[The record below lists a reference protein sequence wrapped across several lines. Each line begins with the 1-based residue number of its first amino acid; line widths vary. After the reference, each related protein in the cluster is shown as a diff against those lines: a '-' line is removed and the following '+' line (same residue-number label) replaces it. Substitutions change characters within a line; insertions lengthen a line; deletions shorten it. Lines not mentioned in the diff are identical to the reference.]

1 MEVPLAHAEH
11 GEQSGLWPLRLRLPL
26 SSTAQPAAN
35 FNFHLDFYAQPH
47 ATALTDQAPV
57 NDPRLSHVL
66 LPALKMALN
75 GTNLAASTS
84 YSSPILDVLDPS
96 LNGFD
101 DPPIELLEAELPLVD
116 DGQVPLGELVSRV
129 VQACYAEMTEMAE
142 T

>member
-1 MEVPLAHAEH
+1 M
-11 GEQSGLWPLRLRLPL
+11 S
-26 SSTAQPAAN
+26 
-35 FNFHLDFYAQPH
+35 
-47 ATALTDQAPV
+47 
-57 NDPRLSHVL
+57 
-66 LPALKMALN
+66 LN

-101 DPPIELLEAELPLVD
+101 DPPIELLEAELPVVD
-116 DGQVPLGELVSRV
+116 DGQVPLSELVSRV

>member
-1 MEVPLAHAEH
+1 M
-11 GEQSGLWPLRLRLPL
+11 S
-26 SSTAQPAAN
+26 
-35 FNFHLDFYAQPH
+35 
-47 ATALTDQAPV
+47 
-57 NDPRLSHVL
+57 
-66 LPALKMALN
+66 LN

-101 DPPIELLEAELPLVD
+101 EPPIELLEAELPVVE
-116 DGQVPLGELVSRV
+116 DGQVPLSELVSRV

>member
-1 MEVPLAHAEH
+1 M
-11 GEQSGLWPLRLRLPL
+11 S
-26 SSTAQPAAN
+26 
-35 FNFHLDFYAQPH
+35 
-47 ATALTDQAPV
+47 
-57 NDPRLSHVL
+57 
-66 LPALKMALN
+66 LN

-101 DPPIELLEAELPLVD
+101 EPPIELLEAELPFVE
-116 DGQVPLGELVSRV
+116 DGQVPLSELVSRV

>member
-1 MEVPLAHAEH
+1 MNNHVGVPLTPAFGA
-11 GEQSGLWPLRLRLPL
+11 WTPLRHSPP
-26 SSTAQPAAN
+26 SYTAQPT
-35 FNFHLDFYAQPH
+35 QPH
-47 ATALTDQAPV
+47 ATPLTDYTLP
-57 NDPRLSHVL
+57 NDPRLSHNP
-66 LPALKMALN
+66 LPAPKMSLN

-101 DPPIELLEAELPLVD
+101 EPPIELLEAELPAVD
-116 DGQVPLGELVSRV
+116 DGQVPLSELVSRV

>member
-1 MEVPLAHAEH
+1 M
-11 GEQSGLWPLRLRLPL
+11 S
-26 SSTAQPAAN
+26 
-35 FNFHLDFYAQPH
+35 
-47 ATALTDQAPV
+47 
-57 NDPRLSHVL
+57 
-66 LPALKMALN
+66 LN

-101 DPPIELLEAELPLVD
+101 EPPVELLEAELPVVD
-116 DGQVPLGELVSRV
+116 GDQVPLNELISRV

>member
-1 MEVPLAHAEH
+1 M
-11 GEQSGLWPLRLRLPL
+11 S
-26 SSTAQPAAN
+26 
-35 FNFHLDFYAQPH
+35 
-47 ATALTDQAPV
+47 
-57 NDPRLSHVL
+57 
-66 LPALKMALN
+66 LN

-101 DPPIELLEAELPLVD
+101 EPPIELLEAELPAVE
-116 DGQVPLGELVSRV
+116 DGQVPLSELVSRV